1 MQSSHAELEQE
12 HYRAVKTDP
21 YYALQGLLEIRLE
34 EMALAM
40 PINQPL
46 EDLDDRINNLEAISA
61 EPGGIPRRYED
72 KLKQVQNELIYLR
85 NKVNELTA
93 KKPGRKSKYGG
104 LKVES

>member
-21 YYALQGLLEIRLE
+21 YYALQGLLEIRFE

-72 KLKQVQNELIYLR
+72 RFKQLQGELVYLR
-85 NKVNELTA
+85 NKIKELTA
-93 KKPGRKSKYGG
+93 QKKPRKRSDYGG
-104 LKVES
+104 LTVG

>member
-1 MQSSHAELEQE
+1 MERTHAELEQY
-12 HYRAVKTDP
+12 HYQSVRTDAQ
-21 YYALQGLLEIRLE
+21 YVIQGLLEIRLE

-72 KLKQVQNELIYLR
+72 RFKQLQGELVYLR
-85 NKVNELTA
+85 NKIKELTA
-93 KKPGRKSKYGG
+93 QKKPRKRSDYGG
-104 LKVES
+104 LTVG